1 MPPSL
6 HAPGLYVHVPFCSGK
21 CPYCDFYSLAAPR
34 LIPGWIDALETEAR
48 LWAPLFPGPFGTLYF
63 GGGTPSHL
71 PDGAMDRLLGLG
83 RDPFR
88 LVGGA
93 EITFEVNPENA
104 SPDLV
109 RKLAEAGINRISL
122 GIQSFDDH
130 DLAMLGRRHNAA
142 QAGRAIRLFQTAGCF
157 SLSLDLMYHLPGQTL
172 DGWRQNL
179 EAALAFQPEHLS
191 CYGLTIEGSTAF
203 GRAAARGTMNP
214 ADEETARA
222 FFLFTSVFLEDR
234 GFVQYEVS
242 NFSQGPDHP
251 SRHNGKYWDHT
262 PYLGLG
268 PSAHSFHPRAGS
280 LFSEQ
285 IDFKRIHEK
294 GTAREGR
301 LEPGTD
307 PALEPVA
314 EESGNP
320 KNWSPRRWWNHRSV
334 RKYVADLTGGRWP
347 IADGEAL
354 TADQMRLERIY
365 LGLRTRAGIDLTLLT
380 ESGRSLALEA
390 ARSGLAVVDSGRLR
404 LTRDALVLADRLAVD
419 WSE

>member
-1 MPPSL
+1 
-6 HAPGLYVHVPFCSGK
+6 
-21 CPYCDFYSLAAPR
+21 
-34 LIPGWIDALETEAR
+34 
-48 LWAPLFPGPFGTLYF
+48 
-63 GGGTPSHL
+63 
-71 PDGAMDRLLGLG
+71 
-83 RDPFR
+83 
-88 LVGGA
+88 
-93 EITFEVNPENA
+93 
-104 SPDLV
+104 
-109 RKLAEAGINRISL
+109 
-122 GIQSFDDH
+122 
-130 DLAMLGRRHNAA
+130 
-142 QAGRAIRLFQTAGCF
+142 
-157 SLSLDLMYHLPGQTL
+157 
-172 DGWRQNL
+172 
-179 EAALAFQPEHLS
+179 
-191 CYGLTIEGSTAF
+191 
-203 GRAAARGTMNP
+203 
-214 ADEETARA
+214 
-222 FFLFTSVFLEDR
+222 
-234 GFVQYEVS
+234 
-242 NFSQGPDHP
+242 
-251 SRHNGKYWDHT
+251 
-262 PYLGLG
+262 LGLG